1 MLKSHFLGT
10 LPYSAYLTD
19 TKQVA
24 QLYVVLATDRFT
36 SGNIHFDAVL
46 RQQRSQMRILKQVHS

>member
-10 LPYSAYLTD
+10 LPYSAYLTYIN
-19 TKQVA
+19 QVA
-24 QLYVVLATDRFT
+24 QLYMVFAKDRFT
-36 SGNIHFDAVL
+36 SGNIHLDGIL